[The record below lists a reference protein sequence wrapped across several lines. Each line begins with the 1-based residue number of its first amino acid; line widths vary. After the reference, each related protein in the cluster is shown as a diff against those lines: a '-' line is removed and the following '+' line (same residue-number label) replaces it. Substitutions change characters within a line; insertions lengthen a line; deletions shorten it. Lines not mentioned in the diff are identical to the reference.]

1 MSTTE
6 EEPKWGRDRFNEY
19 NDAPDNKPG
28 FFQNLKESAKDTAKD
43 IKKRVGYAAWRAKNA
58 MIDAYDKVPTIFKKS
73 YGYGG
78 KRKTR
83 KTKKSNRKTRK
94 NRKTH
99 K

>member
-43 IKKRVGYAAWRAKNA
+43 IKDSVGYAAWRAKHA
-58 MIDAYDKVPTIFKKS
+58 MRDAYDRAPTIFKKS

-78 KRKTR
+78 KRKTNR
-83 KTKKSNRKTRK
+83 KTRKTRKTRK
-94 NRKTH
+94 NRRTRK
-99 K
+99 